1 LLFKSKKEIKFNFVA
16 QTLFLNRYGENEKE
30 VNEVIYGPTEKKPY
44 KIHSAL
50 LFCWLCRPNPTSAG
64 FRAWTVMGQ
73 FFYA

>member
-1 LLFKSKKEIKFNFVA
+1 LLFKSKKEIKFNLVA
-16 QTLFLNRYGENEKE
+16 QTLFLNRYGENEKD
-30 VNEVIYGPTEKKPY
+30 GPTEKKLY
-44 KIHSAL
+44 KMHSAL